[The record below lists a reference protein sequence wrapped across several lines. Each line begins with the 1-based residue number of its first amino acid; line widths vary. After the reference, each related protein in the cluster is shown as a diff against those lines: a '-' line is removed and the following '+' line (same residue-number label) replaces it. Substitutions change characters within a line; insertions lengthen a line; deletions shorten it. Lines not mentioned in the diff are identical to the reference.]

1 MTIKVFLA
9 DDHRLMVEGFRHT
22 LKNYGVDV
30 VEVAYSLEDLPKRFV
45 ASRADVLVIDVRFEG
60 TEGYDGLDVCE
71 KILSEEKTAKIVVF
85 SQFDDQ
91 WIVEKTYK
99 LGILAFVRKDENT
112 DVLANAIKTAYKGK
126 EFFSPVVAQLL
137 AWTLIKTPPSP
148 SPTRLL
154 DEKELR
160 VFTLIAD
167 GLSIAEVA
175 EEINMSYKTVLNI
188 VKTVKHKLNIESFA
202 DFTKLAI
209 KFGLTSLDLRT
220 KN

>member
-22 LKNYGVDV
+22 LKDYDVDV
-30 VEVAYSLEDLPKRFV
+30 VEVAYSLDGLRERF
-45 ASRADVLVIDVRFEG
+45 SNSGADVLVIDVRFEG
-60 TEGYDGLDVCE
+60 AQGFNGLDVCE
-71 KILSEEKTAKIVVF
+71 KILDVEKSTKIVVF
-85 SQFDDQ
+85 SQFDDA

-99 LGILAFVRKDENT
+99 LGVLAFVRKDENT
-112 DVLANAIKTAYKGK
+112 DVLVEAITTVAKGK
-126 EFFSPVVAQLL
+126 EYFSPVVAQLL
-137 AWTLIKTPPSP
+137 AWTAVKAPSP
-148 SPTRLL
+148 VRLL

-167 GLSIAEVA
+167 GVSLTDVA
-175 EEINMSYKTVLNI
+175 TQIDMSYKTVANM
-188 VKTVKHKLNIESFA
+188 VKTVKQKLNIDTVA

-209 KFGLTSLDLRT
+209 KFGLTSLDVKT